1 MDETKGKNIKKPK
14 MMKNGLIDRPFLSWV
29 RILIVTAVWWGV
41 VFGFYCLCFFLMHL
55 VLYGSGNDAQPYFAR
70 DFKKY
75 PGILNQP
82 GLNIACLKPKE
93 TNINEG
99 CNTAELSISVNKI
112 LNFKPNPFSKEELP
126 DGLEDKLKNLGV
138 AKENIIEKMIYVT
151 CEGRKEE
158 DKDNLEGMKI
168 SGESTLGIKVD
179 RFPWTVDTEDWPQ
192 VSFDLSSTKVVMDK
206 LKNTK
211 VSVECRAWDKNIN
224 REDRHVDKMTPRG
237 GALSVI
243 CFDGGKIAKTGDC
256 DD

>member
-1 MDETKGKNIKKPK
+1 MDEIKDKNIKKPK
-14 MMKNGLIDRPFLSWV
+14 MMKNGLFDRPFWSWI

-93 TNINEG
+93 TNIKEG

-112 LNFKPNPFSKEELP
+112 FNFKPNPYTKEELL
-126 DGLEDKLKNLGV
+126 DLLEGV
-138 AKENIIEKMIYVT
+138 AKENLNEKMIHVT

-158 DKDNLEGMKI
+158 DKDNLKGMKI
-168 SGESTLGIKVD
+168 RGESIGIKVD
-179 RFPWTVDTEDWPQ
+179 KFPWTVDTEDWPQ
-192 VSFDLSSTKVVMDK
+192 VTFDLSSTKVVMDK
-206 LKNTK
+206 MKNKK
-211 VSVECRAWDKNIN
+211 VSVECRAWAKNIN

-243 CFDGGKIAKTGDC
+243 CFNGGKIAKTGDC